1 MSSEEREELAALY
14 VLGMLEGSELA
25 AFERELAAHPEMA
38 ALVAELENAS
48 TLLATSVPQYAAPDS
63 LRDSVLNQIKDLP
76 PAEEPAPRYA
86 EPAPRYAEP
95 TPRYEE
101 YPEPAPRSPFAF
113 LWLPWAIA
121 AGLAV
126 FCSLLWNEK
135 SKLTAEIGNFES
147 ENQALLVRIAGLDA
161 ERVRLEASINAL
173 MNEKEELK
181 VRIAS
186 LEARDPLRDIQ
197 PVMLA
202 AQRGAPAGAQIM
214 ALWDPQRQEGA
225 LHLAKLPNAAPDK
238 DYQLWIIT
246 PESKQPLDAGVIP
259 PSTQGLAF
267 RAAQPVG
274 QVAALAISLEPK
286 GGSALPRGPVIYLG
300 KL

>member
-14 VLGMLEGSELA
+14 ALGMLEGSELV
-25 AFERELAAHPEMA
+25 AFERELAAHPELA
-38 ALVAELENAS
+38 ALVAELEQAS
-48 TLLATSVPQYAAPDS
+48 TLLATSVPQHPAPDF
-63 LRDSVLNQIKDLP
+63 LRHSVLNQITDRR
-76 PAEEPAPRYA
+76 PAA
-86 EPAPRYAEP
+86 EPAR
-95 TPRYEE
+95 
-101 YPEPAPRSPFAF
+101 PRSPFSF

-126 FCSLLWNEK
+126 CCALLWNEK
-135 SKLTAEIGNFES
+135 SRLTAAIGNLES
-147 ENQALLVRIAGLDA
+147 ENQSLLVRIAGLDA
-161 ERVRLEASINAL
+161 ERVRLETRISAL
-173 MNEKEELK
+173 LNEKDQLQ

-214 ALWDPQRQEGA
+214 ALWDPQRQVGA
-225 LHLAKLPNAAPDK
+225 LRLAKLPNAAPDK

-246 PESKQPLDAGVIP
+246 PESKQPMDAGVIP
-259 PSTQGLAF
+259 PSSQEMTF
-267 RAAQPVG
+267 RAAQPIG

-286 GGSALPRGPVIYLG
+286 GGSVVPRGPVIYLG

>member
-25 AFERELAAHPEMA
+25 TFERELVAHPEVA
-38 ALVAELENAS
+38 ALVAELEKAS
-48 TLLATSVPQYAAPDS
+48 TLLATSVPQHPAPDS
-63 LRDSVLNQIKDLP
+63 LRHSVLNQIKDRP
-76 PAEEPAPRYA
+76 PA
-86 EPAPRYAEP
+86 AEP
-95 TPRYEE
+95 TPR
-101 YPEPAPRSPFAF
+101 YPEPAPRSPFSF

-126 FCSLLWNEK
+126 CCALLWNEK
-135 SKLTAEIGNFES
+135 SRLTAAIGSLES
-147 ENQALLVRIAGLDA
+147 ENQSLLVRIAGLDA
-161 ERVRLEASINAL
+161 ERVRLETRISAL
-173 MNEKEELK
+173 LNEKDQLQ

-214 ALWDPQRQEGA
+214 ALWDPQRQVGA
-225 LHLAKLPNAAPDK
+225 LHLAKLPNAAADK

-246 PESKQPLDAGVIP
+246 PESKQPMDAGVIP
-259 PSTQGLAF
+259 PSSQEMTF
-267 RAAQPVG
+267 RAAQPIG
-274 QVAALAISLEPK
+274 QVAALAISVEPK
-286 GGSALPRGPVIYLG
+286 GGSVTPRGPVIYLG